1 LTLARRDRVLVCPAG
16 HSYDVARSG
25 YVNLLQPQDRRS
37 RAAGDAKSVVEARAR
52 LFAAG
57 TARAVLDAL
66 ASRASALGLDTH
78 AGVAD
83 LGSGSGDLLG
93 TLSARLPI
101 AGVGV
106 DLSQAAVEHA
116 ARRYPELTW
125 VVANAD
131 RRLPLPDCSARL
143 VLSLHGRRN
152 PSECARVLAPGG
164 FLLMAVPAPD
174 DLVEL
179 RTLVGGQPMARERG
193 HHLLDEH
200 TGTFRLIEQ
209 TEVRE
214 RRHVQRAMLLDL
226 LRITYRGERR
236 SAAPRVDALSSLD
249 VTMASEVFLLRRD

>member
-1 LTLARRDRVLVCPAG
+1 MLVCPAG

-57 TARAVLDAL
+57 TGRAVLDAL
-66 ASRASALGLDTH
+66 ASRAATLTLDAH

-106 DLSQAAVEHA
+106 DLSQAAAEHA
-116 ARRYPELTW
+116 ARRYPALTW

-131 RRLPLPDCSARL
+131 RRLPFPDRSAKL

-179 RTLVGGQPMARERG
+179 RALVGGQPLARERS
-193 HHLLDEH
+193 HRLVDDH
-200 TGTFRLIEQ
+200 TGHFMLVEQ
-209 TEVRE
+209 ITVRE
-214 RRHVQRAMLLDL
+214 RQHLDRGMLLDL

-236 SAAPRVDALSSLD
+236 SAAPRVDALTSLE
-249 VTMASEVFLLRRD
+249 VTMASEVFLLAPVQT